1 MKRAVILPPLK
12 LSFDEV
18 FEAISKQ
25 TNAQTPELLTHGHAL
40 FVAQAKRTRDDRRF
54 IALPQGNR
62 IYEEDWGFRNNGIG
76 KEGQRVDNYAVSID
90 NWAKKL

>member
-25 TNAQTPELLTHGHAL
+25 PKSQTPELLAAGHAL
-40 FVAQAKRTRDDRRF
+40 FVAQAKRTRDGRRF
-54 IALPQGNR
+54 IALPHSNR
-62 IYEEDWGFRNNGIG
+62 IYEDDWGFQTNGMEKDGHRIG
-76 KEGQRVDNYAVSID
+76 PFASSID
-90 NWAKKL
+90 NWAKRL